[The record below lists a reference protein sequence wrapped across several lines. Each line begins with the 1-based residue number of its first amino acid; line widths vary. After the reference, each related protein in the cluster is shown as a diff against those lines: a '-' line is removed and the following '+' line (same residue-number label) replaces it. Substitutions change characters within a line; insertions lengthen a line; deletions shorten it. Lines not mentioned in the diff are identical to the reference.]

1 MKEIGKLIGIP
12 LQKKKGSHGEINTA
26 AWEVSIRKEA
36 WGHLGAQAEGW
47 VGGVGMELPYPPV
60 LDRSRKCRPIQIL
73 REVFVSS
80 ASALKFY
87 QNIALGMCIFLKG
100 IQDPSPKLRTLG
112 LDILVRIRK
121 EWWQGIAQFL
131 PEVSLPKAI
140 QAPAHSSEPAAGGK
154 GVSRLSTSRRTG
166 GRGEADLRGGFRRH
180 WGCCLRGGA
189 E

>member
-1 MKEIGKLIGIP
+1 MGGWGGDGTSLPTG
-12 LQKKKGSHGEINTA
+12 
-26 AWEVSIRKEA
+26 AW
-36 WGHLGAQAEGW
+36 Q
-47 VGGVGMELPYPPV
+47 V
-60 LDRSRKCRPIQIL
+60 LEMSTHPDLERS
-73 REVFVSS
+73 FVSS

-140 QAPAHSSEPAAGGK
+140 QAPAHPSEPAAGVE
-154 GVSRLSTSRRTG
+154 GVSWLSTSRRTG
-166 GRGEADLRGGFRRH
+166 G
-180 WGCCLRGGA
+180 
-189 E
+189 